1 MIYYNNTHVKAG
13 DESRRAIEARQ
24 EREARERITEE
35 FVALLS
41 LDPDEGA
48 RWTGTVTDLMEAT
61 HIAYT
66 QGTICDSEGN
76 TCTFTQLVTGICDT
90 LHVAA
95 AQSGRMRISG
105 RTAEGSAEEL
115 IDIQI
120 YAANVSLGR
129 GKTAFK

>member
-61 HIAYT
+61 QIGRA
-66 QGTICDSEGN
+66 
-76 TCTFTQLVTGICDT
+76 
-90 LHVAA
+90 HV
-95 AQSGRMRISG
+95 
-105 RTAEGSAEEL
+105 
-115 IDIQI
+115 
-120 YAANVSLGR
+120 
-129 GKTAFK
+129 